1 MERMKIETEYTKQA
15 FSEARQ
21 KIKPLA
27 FTILN
32 DNFIKTYY
40 KENYKTIKGYL
51 LLAIDGS
58 DIEIPNTENLRKEY
72 GEAKNQRTKAGIG
85 TARAKSSMLYDVL
98 NKIVIT
104 SIITKYKEAERNLA
118 VKNIENLKELI
129 TQKQIITFDRGYPS
143 IALLKYLEQ
152 NSIKYVMR
160 TSKTFC
166 NEILNVKTQDEVVK
180 IPITKRV
187 LKTAKD
193 MNIDITED
201 YESGIKTRVVKIVLN
216 TGETEILITNLTQDE
231 FTFEELGELYFKR
244 WGIEVK
250 YNELKNKFEIE
261 NFSGVLPIVIEQDFY
276 ANIYLSNLA
285 TLIEEE
291 SIEEAKLK
299 YPNKIIDIEY
309 KINKSILI
317 GKLKYKLIEIIIE
330 DNENNQAFL
339 LKKLVNS
346 IIKNIIYLTKDL
358 PPKPS
363 PHKKK
368 PVTNKYSATYK
379 KVL

>member
-15 FSEARQ
+15 FSEAKQ

-261 NFSGVLPIVIEQDFY
+261 NFSGVLPIVIEPPSAIVIEPTTSFVDPDTPEGTVNT
-276 ANIYLSNLA
+276 APSAIVNTALLVVEVSCPPALS
-285 TLIEEE
+285 T
-291 SIEEAKLK
+291 
-299 YPNKIIDIEY
+299 
-309 KINKSILI
+309 
-317 GKLKYKLIEIIIE
+317 
-330 DNENNQAFL
+330 
-339 LKKLVNS
+339 
-346 IIKNIIYLTKDL
+346 
-358 PPKPS
+358 PS
-363 PHKKK
+363 T
-368 PVTNKYSATYK
+368 VSAM
-379 KVL
+379 VI

>member
-1 MERMKIETEYTKQA
+1 MKKKTNEVIKEIYKEIIDENYKEKVKINEKAFTRKRKLELKELVLIILNSIKRTTKLELDECMEQMKIETEYTKQA

-72 GEAKNQRTKAGIG
+72 GMANNQKTVNGIG
-85 TARAKSSMLYDVL
+85 TARAKASMLYDVL

-104 SIITKYKEAERNLA
+104 SIITKYKEPERKLA

-129 TQKQIITFDRGYPS
+129 KEKQIITFDRGYPS

-187 LKTAKD
+187 LKTAED
-193 MNIDITED
+193 MNIDIKED
-201 YESGIKTRVVKIVLN
+201 YESGVETRVVKIVLN
-216 TGETEILITNLTQDE
+216 TGENRNIN
-231 FTFEELGELYFKR
+231 
-244 WGIEVK
+244 
-250 YNELKNKFEIE
+250 NKF
-261 NFSGVLPIVIEQDFY
+261 N
-276 ANIYLSNLA
+276 
-285 TLIEEE
+285 TR
-291 SIEEAKLK
+291 
-299 YPNKIIDIEY
+299 
-309 KINKSILI
+309 
-317 GKLKYKLIEIIIE
+317 
-330 DNENNQAFL
+330 
-339 LKKLVNS
+339 
-346 IIKNIIYLTKDL
+346 
-358 PPKPS
+358 
-363 PHKKK
+363 
-368 PVTNKYSATYK
+368 
-379 KVL
+379 